1 MNNDAPQTLD
11 AAGSRVAELE
21 QQLRLSDEGVSRL
34 AQRCLELE
42 QQVLK
47 YEAVLASQGADT
59 EQGALLLPQLFYD
72 SGSGFSP
79 HECLTVAPD
88 SYDELTH
95 EVSAV
100 FELPVEARALRL
112 DPGEFACCITD
123 FSLSDER
130 LSYHILNG
138 NALQEGTML
147 FMNID
152 PNLTVESAVGFP
164 AGLRFAVK
172 YRYYPLGRYLHE
184 QPGKALLRA
193 LTVLKEMIDPLVLE
207 MVERHQVTDSVSLQV
222 GYSRDVH
229 GSAGGTC
236 RLDGF
241 TDSAKKIRRA
251 FVAYFRQI
259 VNPNYPIRR
268 LGVGLNNLQDA
279 EYARLDLFTDLTAE
293 KREHDLQRTVI
304 DLRRRFGKNA
314 VLHGL
319 SLGEKATARRRNRL
333 IGGHN
338 SGEEQPKH

>member
-1 MNNDAPQTLD
+1 MNNDVPQTLD

-193 LTVLKEMIDPLVLE
+193 LTVLKEETEAVSRQGTEQLREANAEIQQL
-207 MVERHQVTDSVSLQV
+207 HQQLADQQQL
-222 GYSRDVH
+222 
-229 GSAGGTC
+229 
-236 RLDGF
+236 L
-241 TDSAKKIRRA
+241 
-251 FVAYFRQI
+251 
-259 VNPNYPIRR
+259 
-268 LGVGLNNLQDA
+268 
-279 EYARLDLFTDLTAE
+279 TDLQNSRAAYEASLENVLGSSSWKLTAP
-293 KREHDLQRTVI
+293 
-304 DLRRRFGKNA
+304 LRK
-314 VLHGL
+314 LLGL
-319 SLGEKATARRRNRL
+319 FHR
-333 IGGHN
+333 H
-338 SGEEQPKH
+338 

>member
-1 MNNDAPQTLD
+1 MRPCWPRRVPTP
-11 AAGSRVAELE
+11 SR
-21 QQLRLSDEGVSRL
+21 
-34 AQRCLELE
+34 
-42 QQVLK
+42 
-47 YEAVLASQGADT
+47 
-59 EQGALLLPQLFYD
+59 GALLLPQLFYD

-184 QPGKALLRA
+184 QPGKAPAAGADRA
-193 LTVLKEMIDPLVLE
+193 
-207 MVERHQVTDSVSLQV
+207 Q
-222 GYSRDVH
+222 GRDRGRVPSGH
-229 GSAGGTC
+229 RTAAGG
-236 RLDGF
+236 
-241 TDSAKKIRRA
+241 
-251 FVAYFRQI
+251 
-259 VNPNYPIRR
+259 
-268 LGVGLNNLQDA
+268 
-279 EYARLDLFTDLTAE
+279 
-293 KREHDLQRTVI
+293 KR
-304 DLRRRFGKNA
+304 
-314 VLHGL
+314 
-319 SLGEKATARRRNRL
+319 
-333 IGGHN
+333 
-338 SGEEQPKH
+338 

>member
-193 LTVLKEMIDPLVLE
+193 LTVLKEELLEANAEIRQLHQQLAEQQQHLADLQNSRAAYEASLENVL
-207 MVERHQVTDSVSLQV
+207 
-222 GYSRDVH
+222 
-229 GSAGGTC
+229 GS
-236 RLDGF
+236 
-241 TDSAKKIRRA
+241 SSWK
-251 FVAYFRQI
+251 
-259 VNPNYPIRR
+259 
-268 LGVGLNNLQDA
+268 
-279 EYARLDLFTDLTAE
+279 LTAP
-293 KREHDLQRTVI
+293 
-304 DLRRRFGKNA
+304 LRK
-314 VLHGL
+314 LLGL
-319 SLGEKATARRRNRL
+319 FHR
-333 IGGHN
+333 H
-338 SGEEQPKH
+338 

>member
-112 DPGEFACCITD
+112 DPGEFACCI
-123 FSLSDER
+123 
-130 LSYHILNG
+130 LNG

-193 LTVLKEMIDPLVLE
+193 LTVLKEETEAVSRQGTEQLLEANAEIQQLRKQLAEQQQHLADLQNSRAAYEASLENVLA
-207 MVERHQVTDSVSLQV
+207 SS
-222 GYSRDVH
+222 SW
-229 GSAGGTC
+229 
-236 RLDGF
+236 
-241 TDSAKKIRRA
+241 K
-251 FVAYFRQI
+251 
-259 VNPNYPIRR
+259 
-268 LGVGLNNLQDA
+268 
-279 EYARLDLFTDLTAE
+279 LTAP
-293 KREHDLQRTVI
+293 
-304 DLRRRFGKNA
+304 LRK
-314 VLHGL
+314 LLGL
-319 SLGEKATARRRNRL
+319 FHR
-333 IGGHN
+333 H
-338 SGEEQPKH
+338 

>member
-1 MNNDAPQTLD
+1 MPPRPWTRQ
-11 AAGSRVAELE
+11 AAAWPNWNSSSGCRTKAFPAWHSGAW
-21 QQLRLSDEGVSRL
+21 
-34 AQRCLELE
+34 ELE

-130 LSYHILNG
+130 LSYHIING

-172 YRYYPLGRYLHE
+172 YRYYPL
-184 QPGKALLRA
+184 A
-193 LTVLKEMIDPLVLE
+193 
-207 MVERHQVTDSVSLQV
+207 
-222 GYSRDVH
+222 
-229 GSAGGTC
+229 
-236 RLDGF
+236 
-241 TDSAKKIRRA
+241 
-251 FVAYFRQI
+251 
-259 VNPNYPIRR
+259 
-268 LGVGLNNLQDA
+268 
-279 EYARLDLFTDLTAE
+279 
-293 KREHDLQRTVI
+293 
-304 DLRRRFGKNA
+304 
-314 VLHGL
+314 
-319 SLGEKATARRRNRL
+319 AT
-333 IGGHN
+333 
-338 SGEEQPKH
+338 